1 MGSDIAFLQANLKV
15 PLASEE
21 LARII
26 RDAINPETN
35 SAPSDRARVKVSVRS
50 STLLIEVTAED
61 LTAFRAAMNSYVAWI
76 SGCIRA
82 VESVTGQ
89 NP

>member
-1 MGSDIAFLQANLKV
+1 MGSDIAFLQANMEI

-21 LARII
+21 LARVI
-26 RDAINPETN
+26 RDAIYPETS
-35 SAPSDRARVKVSVRS
+35 SAPSDRARVKVSVKS
-50 STLLIEVTAED
+50 SILIIEVSAED

-82 VESVTGQ
+82 VKSVTGQ